1 MRPFMSEIFL
11 VYPHSWWI
19 ICLGIDFSIGCHF
32 LLELLKHY
40 FITRIVVGGS
50 SMMSFWF
57 LASDL
62 LFFLIWKDLRS
73 FHLVFW
79 KFVVLHLNVDFYLF
93 IILRILWA
101 FSSSVLGN
109 VFSDCFFDKLL
120 PFVVFIIF
128 IWKFYW

>member
-1 MRPFMSEIFL
+1 MDNLS
-11 VYPHSWWI
+11 
-19 ICLGIDFSIGCHF
+19 LGIDFSIGCHF

-40 FITRIVVGGS
+40 FTTRIAVGGS

-109 VFSDCFFDKLL
+109 FFQIISLTNSCPLFSLLFLYGSFIGQFWTFWPVFLVL
-120 PFVVFIIF
+120 
-128 IWKFYW
+128 